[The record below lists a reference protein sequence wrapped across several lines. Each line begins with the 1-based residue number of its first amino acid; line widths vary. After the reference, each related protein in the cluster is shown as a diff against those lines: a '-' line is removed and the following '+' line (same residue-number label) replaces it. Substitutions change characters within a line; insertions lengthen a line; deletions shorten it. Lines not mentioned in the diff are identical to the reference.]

1 MLKLLS
7 PEDFLPP
14 ASQALRV
21 PNGLVAAGGALTVD
35 WLLRAYSQ
43 GIFPW
48 YSEGDPILWWSPT
61 PRMVLTVE
69 NFRLHKSLFKRIKQW
84 ASEGDVT
91 ITINT
96 DFAAVINHCAGPRN
110 GTSGTWI
117 LPQMVAAYESLHHA
131 GYAHSFEVRRAG
143 VLIGGLYGVGIGHMF
158 YGESMFTRQTD
169 ASKVALVALVNVL
182 KQFGCPIVD
191 CQQQTAHL
199 ASMGATPIPRELFL
213 TQVKQLTQQPS
224 LPWPHLH
231 QKDMLPAL
239 ANAIFKS

>member
-7 PEDFLPP
+7 SEDLLPP

-48 YSEGDPILWWSPT
+48 YSAGDPILWWSPT